1 MCERVIVSITIEIVF
16 YSVILETHFYGYL
29 SEIKAT
35 NWAVMYTKLW
45 QTIWHSLGI
54 GIRYLGPDCWTELV
68 LKTLEYWVKYKADQ
82 PLEYHMY
89 SFPVFSCITI
99 HSLLLVDI
107 TISICVVKTSIRHEV
122 FLTRMVST
130 LPECVSF
137 FHSRCL
143 QLGVSLL
150 SDGHRHLGLV
160 TPNMYANMNYKAVL
174 SEMIQWNNLIGYS
187 FFHTYGPDGMVS
199 ENLFVDIF
207 SPVTFA
213 RSPAGSTTPILQAPS
228 MQPSLMLRANASSAF
243 SRVV

>member
-1 MCERVIVSITIEIVF
+1 M
-16 YSVILETHFYGYL
+16 ILENHFYGYL
-29 SEIKAT
+29 SKIKAT
-35 NWAVMYTKLW
+35 NWAAMYTKFW

-54 GIRYLGPDCWTELV
+54 GICYLGPDCWMELV
-68 LKTLEYWVKYKADQ
+68 FKTLEYWVKYKADW

-99 HSLLLVDI
+99 HLLLLVDI
-107 TISICVVKTSIRHEV
+107 TIRICVVKTSIQHEV

-137 FHSRCL
+137 FHLRCL

-150 SDGHRHLGLV
+150 SDRHRHLGLV
-160 TPNMYANMNYKAVL
+160 APDMYANMNYKAIL

-187 FFHTYGPDGMVS
+187 FFHMYGPDGMVS

-213 RSPAGSTTPILQAPS
+213 RSPAGLTTPVLQAPS